1 LCIKDYFLENT
12 PQKFE
17 EIEKNLAR
25 KWVDLVEVINQGQ
38 NQTIQKKRGT
48 IQGFLED
55 MAKKMVLTLY

>member
-1 LCIKDYFLENT
+1 MCIKDYFLENT